1 VDIAVQDR
9 LHVLGVVEP
18 DHGVGT
24 LLKKILVSLI
34 KEIHSSIKLQKV
46 GMK

>member
-1 VDIAVQDR
+1 VDVAVQDR

-24 LLKKILVSLI
+24 LPKKILVLLI
-34 KEIHSSIKLQKV
+34 KEIHSKKALNKN
-46 GMK
+46 